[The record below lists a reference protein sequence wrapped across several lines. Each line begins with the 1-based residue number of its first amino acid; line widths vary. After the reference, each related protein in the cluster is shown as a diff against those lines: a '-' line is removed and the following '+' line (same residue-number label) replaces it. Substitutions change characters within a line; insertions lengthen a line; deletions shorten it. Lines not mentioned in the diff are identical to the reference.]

1 MSDTSNADTKGINLQ
16 LDKTFKKGLRIG
28 EKSYLK
34 NWNVGFD
41 SFFGETKESGTYNA
55 NAPVTKEGSLSIGAT
70 TSGGTK
76 IGLTHSRTKAE
87 ENKYYPERKTSST
100 ILSISKSF
108 NKGGP
113 IKANK
118 GGKVKKAY
126 LGSFIEGGPGSNKT
140 YRKFYKGMI

>member
-1 MSDTSNADTKGINLQ
+1 MSDTSKADTKGINLQ

-41 SFFGETKESGTYNA
+41 SFFGETKESGKYNV
-55 NAPVTKEGSLSIGAT
+55 NPETTKEGSVSIGAT
-70 TSGGTK
+70 TSSGTK
-76 IGLTHSRTKAE
+76 LGLTHSRTKAE
-87 ENKYYPERKTSST
+87 ENKYSPERKTKST
-100 ILSISKSF
+100 ILSISRSF
-108 NKGGP
+108 
-113 IKANK
+113 NK

-140 YRKFYKGMI
+140 YRKYYKGMI

>member
-1 MSDTSNADTKGINLQ
+1 MADTSKAETKGVNLQ
-16 LDKTFKKGLRIG
+16 LDKTFKKGLKIG

-55 NAPVTKEGSLSIGAT
+55 NAPVTKEGSLSIGT
-70 TSGGTK
+70 TTAGGTQF
-76 IGLTHSRTKAE
+76 GLTHSRTKAE
-87 ENKYYPERKTSST
+87 KNEYSPERKTKST
-100 ILSISKSF
+100 ILTIKKSF
-108 NKGGP
+108 
-113 IKANK
+113 NK

-140 YRKFYKGMI
+140 YRKYYKGMI